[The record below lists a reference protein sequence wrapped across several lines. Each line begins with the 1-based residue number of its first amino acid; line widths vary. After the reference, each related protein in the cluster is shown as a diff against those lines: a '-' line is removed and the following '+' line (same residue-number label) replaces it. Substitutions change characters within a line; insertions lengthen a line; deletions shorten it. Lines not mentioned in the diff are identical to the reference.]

1 MVLISADTLRA
12 DHVGAYGYT
21 RPTTP
26 HIDAL
31 AERGVLFENAIS
43 QSSWT
48 RPAHLSMLTG
58 LYPNE
63 HGVIALADR
72 HLPDSEIVTLA
83 SAMFSRGYRTAA
95 FTGGVNMSAE
105 FGFDRGFETYRSN
118 GKYFRDNLEET
129 RLWLDRHQSEKF
141 FLFWH
146 GYDPHTPYFSDPVD
160 RAVLEIPPRPKVG
173 LRRACRAKRFHS
185 VVADYVP
192 EYDAAIRRADRYVG
206 KLLDE
211 LEARGLRERTVIV
224 FTSDHGE
231 EFREHGSCFHLKT
244 LYREV
249 LHVPL
254 VVVGPGLVER
264 RVDALVPASVAIG
277 PTILEI
283 VGAPEPLLPG
293 PSIAALLTR
302 DADDADVVSETS
314 RDPSVGGHGHLRA
327 LTTREGKL
335 LHTIDAD
342 RYTYFDGVKDPAEQ
356 DGLLTGTPLAT
367 LRSRLTEWLARHP
380 SRAATEPEAP
390 GDAPDDLDRQLR
402 ALGYRD

>member
-1 MVLISADTLRA
+1 MV
-12 DHVGAYGYT
+12 
-21 RPTTP
+21 
-26 HIDAL
+26 
-31 AERGVLFENAIS
+31 FENAIS

-48 RPAHLSMLTG
+48 RPAHLSMFTG

-63 HGVIALADR
+63 HGIVALADR
-72 HLPDSEIVTLA
+72 HLPDSEVVTLA

-129 RLWLDRHQSEKF
+129 KLWLDRHQNEKF

-146 GYDPHTPYFSDPVD
+146 GYDPHTPYFSDPID
-160 RAVLEIPPRPKVG
+160 RAALSIPPRPAVG
-173 LRRACRAKRFHS
+173 LRRACRAKRFNS

-192 EYDAAIRRADRYVG
+192 EYDAAIRRGDRYIG
-206 KLLDE
+206 KLLAE
-211 LEARGLRERTVIV
+211 LEARKLMERTLIV

-254 VVVGPGLVER
+254 VVVAPGLAPR
-264 RVDALVPASVAIG
+264 RVDTLVPASVTIA
-277 PTILEI
+277 PTILDL
-283 VGAPEPLLPG
+283 VGATDYPLPG
-293 PSIAALLTR
+293 PSIVDLLTGGPI
-302 DADDADVVSETS
+302 ADADVVSETS
-314 RDPSVGGHGHLRA
+314 RDPSVGGHGRLRA
-327 LTTREGKL
+327 LTTPDGKL

-342 RYTYFDGVKDPAEQ
+342 RYEYFDAVDDLEEQ
-356 DGLLTGTPLAT
+356 NGFLSGEPLAT
-367 LRSRLTEWLARHP
+367 LRARLTEWLERHP
-380 SRAATEPEAP
+380 SRNDEVGEP
-390 GDAPDDLDRQLR
+390 APDDDALDEQLR
-402 ALGYRD
+402 SLGYRE